1 MRRTNKM
8 YKNPTFLQL
17 MKQLQRDY
25 YFHQKTLLWYYYY
38 HHAMCICIPKGTDLL
53 SFYSK
58 ERDRCYA
65 PYCSIIPKKCNLLL
79 LRVRV
84 KK

>member
-38 HHAMCICIPKGTDLL
+38 SATTTTMLCVYVFQKEQIYFLSTPRKEIDAMLHTAL
-53 SFYSK
+53 
-58 ERDRCYA
+58 
-65 PYCSIIPKKCNLLL
+65 
-79 LRVRV
+79 
-84 KK
+84 